1 MLTKMEK
8 KILIIVLMFLLIIA
22 TFANSSFAALSFTAT
37 MTPSSTTVKESTEF
51 TVTIKVSNIQ
61 AGEHGINTL
70 SGVFEYNTE
79 VFEAISSSNIEG
91 LNGWSATYT
100 SNNKKITLLKTSFT
114 NSDEDVLQITLRT
127 KAGTTGKSGEIS
139 YKSIQASNSE
149 DDISASD
156 ISTTISIGNAPVNP
170 ITITPVTTP
179 TPTKAPTPTP
189 TKAPTPVTTTTPT
202 PVPTKSSS
210 NNNIPKT
217 GVNDVAIKAL
227 FVVIVIAMV
236 SYLKYN
242 SMKDI
247 K

>member
-1 MLTKMEK
+1 MKMEK
-8 KILIIVLMFLLIIA
+8 KILIISLLFLLIIA

-61 AGEHGINTL
+61 AGDHGINTL

-127 KAGTTGKSGEIS
+127 KAGTTGKTGEIS

-156 ISTTISIGNAPVNP
+156 ISTTINIGNTP
-170 ITITPVTTP
+170 ITPTLTPIVTP
-179 TPTKAPTPTP
+179 TPTATPTVAPTKAPTPI
-189 TKAPTPVTTTTPT
+189 TTLTPT

-217 GVNDVAIKAL
+217 GVSDVAIKAL
-227 FVVIVIAMV
+227 FVVIVISVV
-236 SYLKYN
+236 SYIKYN